1 MMLLAVMAPCGP
13 FVPTARIGISAGI
26 GGTSVMLGTGDFV
39 GIRTGLSRNGG
50 NMMRKQI
57 IAALLAAVTLSP
69 AARAQGVVMV
79 PDVSYDM
86 ALVMATTAIEQCRS
100 RGFAVGVSVVDRGGH
115 VLVTL
120 RDDAAAH
127 HTVELAQRKAYTSRV
142 FRQTTRAFSQRLI
155 DNPISAGLGTTSG
168 VVASLGGLPI
178 KVGEQTIGGIGVSG
192 APGGENDEACAQ
204 AGIDKV
210 ADRLK

>member
-1 MMLLAVMAPCGP
+1 
-13 FVPTARIGISAGI
+13 
-26 GGTSVMLGTGDFV
+26 
-39 GIRTGLSRNGG
+39 
-50 NMMRKQI
+50 MRKRTL
-57 IAALLAAVTLSP
+57 AGLLVVTTLSP
-69 AARAQGVVMV
+69 SAGAQGLIMV

-120 RDDAAAH
+120 RDHAAAH

-178 KVGEQTIGGIGVSG
+178 KVGDQTVGGIGVSG
-192 APGGENDEACAQ
+192 APGGENDEACAE

>member
-1 MMLLAVMAPCGP
+1 
-13 FVPTARIGISAGI
+13 
-26 GGTSVMLGTGDFV
+26 
-39 GIRTGLSRNGG
+39 
-50 NMMRKQI
+50 MRKQTL
-57 IAALLAAVTLSP
+57 AALLVAMTLSSS
-69 AARAQGVVMV
+69 AGAQGLIMV

-120 RDDAAAH
+120 RDHAAAH

-178 KVGEQTIGGIGVSG
+178 KFGGQTVGGIGVSG

>member
-1 MMLLAVMAPCGP
+1 
-13 FVPTARIGISAGI
+13 
-26 GGTSVMLGTGDFV
+26 
-39 GIRTGLSRNGG
+39 
-50 NMMRKQI
+50 MRKQALA
-57 IAALLAAVTLSP
+57 AALVVMTLSSS
-69 AARAQGVVMV
+69 AGAQGLIMV

-86 ALVMATTAIEQCRS
+86 ALVMATAAIEQCRS

-120 RDDAAAH
+120 RDHAAAH

-178 KVGEQTIGGIGVSG
+178 KVKDQTVGGIGVSG

>member
-1 MMLLAVMAPCGP
+1 MRKQTLAALLAVMTLP
-13 FVPTARIGISAGI
+13 SWAG
-26 GGTSVMLGTGDFV
+26 
-39 GIRTGLSRNGG
+39 
-50 NMMRKQI
+50 
-57 IAALLAAVTLSP
+57 
-69 AARAQGVVMV
+69 AQGLIMV

-120 RDDAAAH
+120 RDHAAAH

-178 KVGEQTIGGIGVSG
+178 KVGQQTIGGIGVSG

>member
-1 MMLLAVMAPCGP
+1 
-13 FVPTARIGISAGI
+13 
-26 GGTSVMLGTGDFV
+26 
-39 GIRTGLSRNGG
+39 
-50 NMMRKQI
+50 MRKQTL
-57 IAALLAAVTLSP
+57 AALLVAMTLSSS
-69 AARAQGVVMV
+69 AGAQGLIMV

-120 RDDAAAH
+120 RDHAAAH

-142 FRQTTRAFSQRLI
+142 FRQTPRAFSQRLI

-178 KVGEQTIGGIGVSG
+178 KVGGQTVGGIGVSG

>member
-1 MMLLAVMAPCGP
+1 
-13 FVPTARIGISAGI
+13 
-26 GGTSVMLGTGDFV
+26 
-39 GIRTGLSRNGG
+39 
-50 NMMRKQI
+50 MRKQTL
-57 IAALLAAVTLSP
+57 AALLAAMTLPSW
-69 AARAQGVVMV
+69 AGAQGLIMV

-120 RDDAAAH
+120 RDHAAAH

-168 VVASLGGLPI
+168 VVGPTITVTADGFTATVSHTTTT
-178 KVGEQTIGGIGVSG
+178 KTCAVYVGSTPL
-192 APGGENDEACAQ
+192 APANKEGEPKCA
-204 AGIDKV
+204 
-210 ADRLK
+210 

>member
-1 MMLLAVMAPCGP
+1 
-13 FVPTARIGISAGI
+13 
-26 GGTSVMLGTGDFV
+26 
-39 GIRTGLSRNGG
+39 
-50 NMMRKQI
+50 MRKQI
-57 IAALLAAVTLSP
+57 IATLLTAMALPSWAG
-69 AARAQGVVMV
+69 AQGLITVR
-79 PDVSYDM
+79 DVSYDM

-120 RDDAAAH
+120 RDHKAAH

-155 DNPISAGLGTTSG
+155 DNPISSGLGTTSG
-168 VVASLGGLPI
+168 VIATLGGLPI
-178 KVGEQTIGGIGVSG
+178 RVGDETIGGIGVSG

-210 ADRLK
+210 ADKLK

>member
-1 MMLLAVMAPCGP
+1 MRRKQTIAHWLVAMTLSS
-13 FVPTARIGISAGI
+13 SAG
-26 GGTSVMLGTGDFV
+26 
-39 GIRTGLSRNGG
+39 
-50 NMMRKQI
+50 
-57 IAALLAAVTLSP
+57 
-69 AARAQGVVMV
+69 AQGLITV

-100 RGFAVGVSVVDRGGH
+100 RGFAVAVSVVDRGGH

-120 RDDAAAH
+120 RDHAAAH
-127 HTVELAQRKAYTSRV
+127 HTAELAQRKAYTSRV

-178 KVGEQTIGGIGVSG
+178 KVGEQTVGGIGVSG
-192 APGGENDEACAQ
+192 APGGEIDEACAQ

>member
-1 MMLLAVMAPCGP
+1 
-13 FVPTARIGISAGI
+13 
-26 GGTSVMLGTGDFV
+26 
-39 GIRTGLSRNGG
+39 
-50 NMMRKQI
+50 MRKRT
-57 IAALLAAVTLSP
+57 IAQWLVAITLSSS
-69 AARAQGVVMV
+69 ASAQDLITV

-86 ALVMATTAIEQCRS
+86 ALAMATTAIEQCRS
-100 RGFAVGVSVVDRGGH
+100 RGFAVAVSVVDRGGH

-120 RDDAAAH
+120 RDHAAAH

-178 KVGEQTIGGIGVSG
+178 KVGEQTVGGIGVSG